1 MNEHCIYI
9 DINLTT
15 ILLDLGIHC
24 FGPME
29 GTNTE
34 FGSRETFSNP
44 LPDALFITCYKQDF
58 NHGGGVGGLE
68 GIPEKLSINV
78 Y

>member
-9 DINLTT
+9 DINLKT

-44 LPDALFITCYKQDF
+44 LPDALFITCYKQGF
-58 NHGGGVGGLE
+58 SPGWGGGGLE